1 MPYLFEMLP
10 MKCYNYFWPCPV
22 KRMYKSI
29 ESFQGH
35 GHIPWF
41 FNRLVR
47 GARCRHGTREEG
59 EGKESVLSYEFLL
72 DLALILLFTKVF
84 GMFTR
89 RLHMPQ
95 VVGALLAGVVLGPSV
110 LNLLHD
116 VTFLHKTAELG
127 VVVLMFTAGLNTDM
141 DEMKHAGKA
150 SSIVALIGV
159 LVPLAG
165 GFLVA
170 TLFNVGVEGGS
181 TSAFLQNMFIGV
193 ILTATSVSITVETL
207 RELGKLSTPVGSAI
221 LGAALI
227 DDIIGIVALTVI
239 ASTADSSV
247 NLIITLVKIL
257 LFFVFVAG
265 AGFIFYH
272 MFQYFNKRNNRD
284 LRRYVIMSFAF
295 CLLLAFS
302 AEHFFGVADITGA
315 FFAGLIISHT
325 ERTKYIANRF
335 STLSYILLSPI
346 FFASLGLNVDFT
358 DGLSGSVLLFAGVL
372 LLVAV
377 LTKVVGC
384 GLGARMTGYSGR
396 ESMQIGVGMMS
407 RGEVALIISQKGAA
421 LGLLSTVYFGPII
434 LLVIAT
440 SVLTPIFLKLTF
452 CEPGPNGGRLS
463 CMLRGK
469 KYLAPA
475 KQDDE
480 HPSCEI
486 TPQG

>member
-1 MPYLFEMLP
+1 M
-10 MKCYNYFWPCPV
+10 
-22 KRMYKSI
+22 
-29 ESFQGH
+29 
-35 GHIPWF
+35 
-41 FNRLVR
+41 
-47 GARCRHGTREEG
+47 
-59 EGKESVLSYEFLL
+59 LSYEFLL
-72 DLALILLFTKVF
+72 DLALILLFTKVL

-89 RLHMPQ
+89 KLRMPQ

-116 VTFLHKTAELG
+116 VTFLKKTAELG
-127 VVVLMFTAGLNTDM
+127 VVVLMFDAGLNTDM

-150 SSIVALIGV
+150 SLIVAMIGV

-165 GFLVA
+165 GFAVA
-170 TLFNVGVEGGS
+170 SLFHIGTDNGT
-181 TSAFLQNMFIGV
+181 TSAFLQNMFFGV

-227 DDIIGIVALTVI
+227 DDIIGIIALTVI
-239 ASTADSSV
+239 SSTADADV
-247 NLIITLVKIL
+247 NLLMTLLKIL
-257 LFFVFVAG
+257 LFFVFVTG
-265 AGFIFYH
+265 AGYIFYQL
-272 MFQYFNKRNNRD
+272 FQYFNKRNNRD
-284 LRRYVIMSFAF
+284 LRRYVIMSFVF
-295 CLLLAFS
+295 CLLMAFS

-325 ERTKYIANRF
+325 ERTKYLANRF

-346 FFASLGLNVDFT
+346 FFASLGLNVDFSNGIST
-358 DGLSGSVLLFAGVL
+358 HILIFAGVL

-384 GLGARMTGYSGR
+384 GLGARMCGYSGR
-396 ESMQIGVGMMS
+396 ESMQIGMGMMS

-452 CEPGPNGGRLS
+452 CEPGGKKGGGKLA
-463 CMLRGK
+463 CMLRRQK
-469 KYLAPA
+469 PLPA
-475 KQDDE
+475 AEDPD
-480 HPSCEI
+480 HPHCDI
-486 TPQG
+486 AQIDQ

>member
-1 MPYLFEMLP
+1 
-10 MKCYNYFWPCPV
+10 
-22 KRMYKSI
+22 
-29 ESFQGH
+29 
-35 GHIPWF
+35 
-41 FNRLVR
+41 
-47 GARCRHGTREEG
+47 
-59 EGKESVLSYEFLL
+59 VLSYEFLF
-72 DLALILLFTKVF
+72 DLALILLFTKLF

-89 RLHMPQ
+89 KLRMPQ

-116 VTFLHKTAELG
+116 VSFLKKTAELG
-127 VVVLMFTAGLNTDM
+127 VVVLMFDAGLNTDM

-150 SSIVALIGV
+150 SFIVAIIGV
-159 LVPLAG
+159 LVPLLG
-165 GFLVA
+165 GFAVA
-170 TLFNVGVEGGS
+170 SLFHVGKETAT
-181 TSAFLQNMFIGV
+181 TSAFLQNMFFGV

-227 DDIIGIVALTVI
+227 DDIIGIIALTVI
-239 ASTADSSV
+239 SSTADVNV
-247 NLIITLVKIL
+247 NLWVTLAKIL

-265 AGFIFYH
+265 AGYLFYQL
-272 MFQYFNKRNNRD
+272 FTYFNKRDNRD
-284 LRRYVIMSFAF
+284 LRRYVIVSFAF
-295 CLLLAFS
+295 CLLMAFS

-325 ERTKYIANRF
+325 ERTKYLANRF

-346 FFASLGLNVDFT
+346 FFASLGLNVDFSN
-358 DGLSGSVLLFAGVL
+358 GLSTHILIFAGVL
-372 LLVAV
+372 LLAAV
-377 LTKVVGC
+377 GTKVIGC
-384 GLGARMTGYSGR
+384 GLGAKMCGYSSR

-421 LGLLSTVYFGPII
+421 LGLLSTAYFGPII

-452 CEPGPNGGRLS
+452 CEPRNNGGG
-463 CMLRGK
+463 GK
-469 KYLAPA
+469 LACLLHRKKAIAAP
-475 KQDDE
+475 DGE
-480 HPSCEI
+480 NPSCDI